1 MRTLTAY
8 PTLMAA
14 LTLAV
19 PLTVGCSQ
27 DPATTVTLEITGI
40 SAESDREKV
49 AETLKE
55 MTDGSSHSMRSTY
68 SGDQLTISV
77 SPVSDVDAFAEK
89 IDFGEV
95 TSVNGRTIQ
104 VTYGP

>member
-1 MRTLTAY
+1 MRSLIAY
-8 PTLMAA
+8 PTLMASLVVA
-14 LTLAV
+14 A
-19 PLTVGCSQ
+19 PFTVGCSQ
-27 DPATTVTLEITGI
+27 DPATTVTLEISGI
-40 SAESDREKV
+40 SAEADREAV
-49 AETLKE
+49 AETLKG

-77 SPVSDVDAFAEK
+77 SPVGDVDAFAEK

-104 VTYGP
+104 VTYEP